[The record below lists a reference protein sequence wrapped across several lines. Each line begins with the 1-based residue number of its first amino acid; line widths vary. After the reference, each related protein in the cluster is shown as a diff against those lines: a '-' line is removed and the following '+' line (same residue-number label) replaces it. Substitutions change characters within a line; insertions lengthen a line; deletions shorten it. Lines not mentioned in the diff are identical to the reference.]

1 MAEYNIREL
10 QLRILETLKA
20 VDNVCREHNL
30 RYYIWAGTMIGA
42 VRHKG
47 FIPWDDDLDIAM
59 PRPDYDRLIE
69 HAAEWLPKPYEMV
82 CAENDGVYPLPFAKI
97 QNADTTLIERMHLK
111 YLGGIYLDVFPI
123 DGVPEGAVARKLHFA
138 RYEYYKRVL
147 YLLFRDPYKHGHGP
161 SSWVPCCAAAC
172 TRLQE
177 FSSASAACSTATATT
192 NVALWPTMTTA
203 QRAQWTRRYWERRC
217 HTPLKTPR

>member
-82 CAENDGVYPLPFAKI
+82 CAENDGVIGLGVGGLFC
-97 QNADTTLIERMHLK
+97 LG
-111 YLGGIYLDVFPI
+111 LGGEAEA
-123 DGVPEGAVARKLHFA
+123 GGAGSGGTEEGGLEKT
-138 RYEYYKRVL
+138 
-147 YLLFRDPYKHGHGP
+147 
-161 SSWVPCCAAAC
+161 AAAHIGMRHC
-172 TRLQE
+172 
-177 FSSASAACSTATATT
+177 
-192 NVALWPTMTTA
+192 
-203 QRAQWTRRYWERRC
+203 
-217 HTPLKTPR
+217 